1 MAEQTEK
8 WVAGFD
14 YNENVIV
21 AKARFR
27 KTAKLMIFEHP
38 TMNDEEKR
46 AHLALG
52 YKSQFTHR
60 EAEKHL
66 FDTPQEALDAL
77 HQRYEEKIEGWEQY
91 IEADR
96 TKLNLIDDFG
106 TTL

>member
-1 MAEQTEK
+1 MIK

-27 KTAKLMIFEHP
+27 KTAKLMIFERQ
-38 TMNDEEKR
+38 EEEDKAKVR
-46 AHLALG
+46 MVLH
-52 YKSQFTHR
+52 YKSRFTLE
-60 EAEKHL
+60 EAEGRL

-77 HQRYEEKIEGWEQY
+77 HQRREEAIEGWEQR
-91 IEADR
+91 IEAAR
-96 TKLNLIDDFG
+96 TQQKLIDDFG